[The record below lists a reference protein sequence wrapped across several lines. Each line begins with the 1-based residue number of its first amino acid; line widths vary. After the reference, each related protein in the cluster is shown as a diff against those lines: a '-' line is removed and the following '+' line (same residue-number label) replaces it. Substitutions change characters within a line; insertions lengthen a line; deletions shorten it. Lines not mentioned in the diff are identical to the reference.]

1 MRLPLHRVTRWR
13 QYLQT
18 SLFMFDEQFEAILAD
33 TPQAREI
40 HYQIRF
46 HVYCLETGY
55 EDPSAYPDCLEKDQ
69 WDERSAH
76 FLVRRRDNGDWI
88 GAMRLVL
95 PSAKRLPIE
104 SVCVL
109 DPAITASAPA
119 QRIAEVSRLCIV
131 EHYRR
136 RTAEQRVPYEI
147 VDEDPG
153 RRQRMLP
160 FAVEKRSNQRRHGA
174 EIMFSLF
181 CAAAEH
187 SRELGIDHWFFLTS
201 PVLCRIVERYG
212 IPLIPAGES
221 CMHHGERH
229 PYFVDLLR
237 AWGALRGSD
246 VRMPV
251 WLRKRQPL
259 RRYSEIS
266 FKNREMRRFRGRR
279 LLPVA

>member
-1 MRLPLHRVTRWR
+1 MRLQPCHVIRWMR
-13 QYLQT
+13 CFQK
-18 SLFMFDEQFEAILAD
+18 SLLMFDEQFEAVLAD

-40 HYQIRF
+40 HHQIRF

-55 EDPSAYPDCLEKDQ
+55 EDASAYPDGLEQDQ
-69 WDERSAH
+69 WDDRSAH
-76 FLVRRRDNGDWI
+76 FLVRRRDSGDWI

-95 PSAKRLPIE
+95 PGEKCLPIE
-104 SVCVL
+104 SVCTL
-109 DPAITASAPA
+109 DPVISAAAPV
-119 QRIAEVSRLCIV
+119 QRTAEVSRLCIV

-136 RTAEQRVPYEI
+136 RTAEQKVPYEI

-153 RRQRMLP
+153 RRQRTLP
-160 FAVEKRSNQRRHGA
+160 FSVEKRSAQRRHSA
-174 EIMFSLF
+174 EIMFGLF

-201 PVLCRIVERYG
+201 PALCRIVERYG
-212 IPLIPAGES
+212 VSLVSAGNP
-221 CMHHGERH
+221 CLHNGERH
-229 PYFVDLLR
+229 PYFVDLLQ
-237 AWGALRGSD
+237 AWGALRGAD
-246 VRMPV
+246 NRMSA

-266 FKNREMRRFRGRR
+266 IKNSGLNRMRART